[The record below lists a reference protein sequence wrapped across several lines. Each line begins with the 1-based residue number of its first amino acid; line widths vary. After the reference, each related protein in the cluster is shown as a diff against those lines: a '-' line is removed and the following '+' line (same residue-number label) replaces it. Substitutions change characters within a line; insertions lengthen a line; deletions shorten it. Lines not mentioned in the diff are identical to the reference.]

1 MDSQVDFEEC
11 IKDSP
16 RFRRSLGESES
27 EVTELENRLDK
38 LVKLCNRMV
47 EAGQAYNEANQL
59 FLGGVVEFS
68 QYHRKDS
75 TVTTCLTHFTQGLQE
90 MIHFHMML
98 FDQAQRSVTQQLQT
112 LLTHS
117 IPQLRESRKEF
128 SRITEDLEQAA
139 AKSAQAS
146 RHKAQD
152 AEKASHLLLATR
164 KCFQHIALDYSL
176 QLNQFKMQQKV
187 DILNS
192 IFSYFHAQ
200 YTFFHQGYDLLK
212 DLDPAM
218 KKMAIRLAQLST
230 DCTEKRKQLEHTHL
244 LVQQRDTS
252 EDSVV
257 TLSPLNGVTIQGYL
271 FKRSKRKIKNWN
283 RRWFSIQN
291 NQLVYMK
298 SHKEEPIILVDDL
311 RLCAVKALDTIER
324 RFCFEVVSVQMS
336 CALQADSEGLRQ
348 AWITAVQGSIDL
360 AYRQKTEPAHTLA
373 VSSLPSPQTPPLRQD
388 QAPHRPAI
396 FGLVQQG
403 AGNQQCCDCSQAEPR
418 WASINLGITLC
429 IECSGIHRSLGVH
442 LSKVRSLTLDSWE
455 PEQLKLVCGLGNDA
469 INQIF
474 EACCEEGMG
483 KVTASS
489 SRQEKESWIKAKYVE
504 KRFVKKIA
512 SSHSDSSLSGAQ
524 TGHSAGGLGL
534 QLYQASR
541 EGDLVTMATA
551 LAQGAGVNW
560 TNPEEEGRTP
570 LINAACGGSLV
581 ACEFL
586 LQNGANVNHRDH
598 RGQGALHTAT
608 YWGHT
613 GQVCLFLKRGAN
625 QYAVDERGKDPLSIA
640 METAHADIVT
650 LLRMARMNE
659 EMRDS
664 EGFFGP
670 MGDDETFQDIFRDF
684 THMASNDPEKLSRRQ
699 FEREKEKRD
708 ESEGSENEGG
718 AGKAESGGK
727 VGGGR

>member
-1 MDSQVDFEEC
+1 MDSLVDFEEC

-75 TVTTCLTHFTQGLQE
+75 TVT
-90 MIHFHMML
+90 ML

-212 DLDPAM
+212 DLDPDM

-283 RRWFSIQN
+283 R
-291 NQLVYMK
+291 
-298 SHKEEPIILVDDL
+298 
-311 RLCAVKALDTIER
+311 
-324 RFCFEVVSVQMS
+324 S

-396 FGLVQQG
+396 MGLVQQG

-489 SRQEKESWIKAKYVE
+489 S
-504 KRFVKKIA
+504 
-512 SSHSDSSLSGAQ
+512 SLLGAQ

-613 GQVCLFLKRGAN
+613 G
-625 QYAVDERGKDPLSIA
+625 
-640 METAHADIVT
+640 
-650 LLRMARMNE
+650 
-659 EMRDS
+659 
-664 EGFFGP
+664 
-670 MGDDETFQDIFRDF
+670 
-684 THMASNDPEKLSRRQ
+684 
-699 FEREKEKRD
+699 
-708 ESEGSENEGG
+708 
-718 AGKAESGGK
+718 
-727 VGGGR
+727 